1 MLEDAPPAS
10 TPALSARIAKTPG
23 RPVNGRSPFRFR
35 DTLPAGVASRRPF
48 YSAIHQPMPFQRRA
62 HPDLA
67 KHSRRPSG
75 MSEDAQLILVSII
88 AALLL
93 AGGLF
98 LAFGVGGWLA
108 VTGGI
113 LLALVGMAVGL
124 IVLYAF
130 AYTHQH

>member
-1 MLEDAPPAS
+1 
-10 TPALSARIAKTPG
+10 
-23 RPVNGRSPFRFR
+23 
-35 DTLPAGVASRRPF
+35 
-48 YSAIHQPMPFQRRA
+48 
-62 HPDLA
+62 
-67 KHSRRPSG
+67 